1 MVWFYVIMLIWLLLQ
16 KSFRSCG
23 ETVALRVLPKN
34 IGDGEIGRTVD
45 TSPTHQWEIHQH
57 RLGVQQLLCYPSLSG
72 NRLGKFRIVDPDQF
86 AHKHVSS
93 HIHALRFVLFVKVSM
108 MGWWACGL
116 GVPRQKVNAMSW
128 ICENLQ
134 KWRVNR
140 SFLWILTA
148 SFWVRE
154 GTGSSM
160 VSESS
165 PTYDYFLL
173 ISTRTEGFHWNL
185 CFSDKCSLDFHYFF
199 NCFMRQLIPPLR
211 TWPGETWAV
220 ASDVASVAECGGR
233 IASTAESSWDLE
245 IPWISTNSGDE
256 RW

>member
-1 MVWFYVIMLIWLLLQ
+1 MVAPSVHNTTQCVVEFWWMGIKHVPRYMNGLIYVIMLIWLLLQ

-34 IGDGEIGRTVD
+34 IGDGEIGRTAD

-57 RLGVQQLLCYPSLSG
+57 RLGVQQLLCYPSLTG

-128 ICENLQ
+128 ICENFQ

-140 SFLWILTA
+140 SSLWILTA

-165 PTYDYFLL
+165 PT
-173 ISTRTEGFHWNL
+173 RTEGFHCHL
-185 CFSDKCSLDFHYFF
+185 CFSDKCYIGFSLLFQLFH
-199 NCFMRQLIPPLR
+199 
-211 TWPGETWAV
+211 
-220 ASDVASVAECGGR
+220 ASVDPTVEDMTRRNLGR
-233 IASTAESSWDLE
+233 GFWCS
-245 IPWISTNSGDE
+245 
-256 RW
+256 